1 MYLLWPSPLDLLII
15 QGSCFSHQMSRLLL
29 LMASQTRVPHVFLW
43 MCKKCLLRTAVI
55 HFFIIVNRQICL
67 HCFFLMKGAFTIFTD
82 EGDSDGSASWQ
93 DTEPSATS
101 TDFLPVKQLGS
112 SAAARSKAR
121 ERGLSDCFLH

>member
-1 MYLLWPSPLDLLII
+1 
-15 QGSCFSHQMSRLLL
+15 
-29 LMASQTRVPHVFLW
+29 
-43 MCKKCLLRTAVI
+43 
-55 HFFIIVNRQICL
+55 
-67 HCFFLMKGAFTIFTD
+67 MKDAFTIFTG

-121 ERGLSDCFLH
+121 ERQRIVRLFSSLKKLKIKYI